1 MRLQKIRDISKQVN
15 IDVQTQRVLRCLAVF
30 LYSSVLASGEM
41 EEIVVKEKTN
51 RTLGKFFEQ

>member
-30 LYSSVLASGEM
+30 IYIHLYWPL
-41 EEIVVKEKTN
+41 EK
-51 RTLGKFFEQ
+51 RRR